1 MIYQKIITED
11 SEELRTKNLVAGYGG
26 ITHLS
31 INALPGTTF
40 SIEMDKENNFKI
52 DYTGI
57 FDLDCSMAPLT
68 SLYLVTWIAGPI
80 IIDVVGG

>member
-1 MIYQKIITED
+1 MIYQKIYDTQP
-11 SEELRTKNLVAGYGG
+11 SAATNLVADYGK

-31 INALPGTTF
+31 INALPGTAF
-40 SIEMDKENNFKI
+40 SITGNSSETFKI

-57 FDLDCSMAPLT
+57 FDLDCSVAPLT
-68 SLYLVTWIAGPI
+68 QLYLATWIAGPV

>member
-11 SEELRTKNLVAGYGG
+11 SEEVRTKNLVADYGK

-31 INALPGTTF
+31 INALPGTAF
-40 SIEMDKENNFKI
+40 SITGNSSETFKI

-57 FDLDCSMAPLT
+57 FDLDCSAMPIT
-68 SLYLVTWIAGPI
+68 KLYLITWIAGPV

>member
-1 MIYQKIITED
+1 MIYQKRITKE
-11 SEELRTKNLVAGYGG
+11 SEATGNLLSGYTEV
-26 ITHLS
+26 THLS

-40 SIEMDKENNFKI
+40 SIDNRNNFII

-57 FDLDCSMAPLT
+57 FDLDCSTAPLPG
-68 SLYLVTWIAGPI
+68 LYLTTWIAGPV